1 MRRIFVVALVLLAA
15 GAGLAL
21 ADQPRLSSR
30 PVVNPPAVAELP
42 GDPVNLILDDGVPE
56 NSIGLNSSTNATQFM
71 WFNRFSPP
79 EFPLEVARIDVYF
92 VSGTGTNVPL
102 GGAIDLVVYAGG
114 DTPCT
119 TGPTFLGGQADTIA
133 VLDAFDQYTLTTPV
147 QIASGPSV
155 MLGVVGRWVV
165 SGVTALTWPAAI
177 DTTATQ
183 VRSFVAS
190 YSADPPSPPTLPSDG
205 LCETINSFG
214 FPGNWLIRG
223 AGTVVP
229 VELMRLT
236 ID

>member
-21 ADQPRLSSR
+21 AEQPRLSAVPASHR
-30 PVVNPPAVAELP
+30 PAVGELP
-42 GDPVNLILDDGVPE
+42 GDPVSMVLDDGVFE
-56 NSIGLNSSTNATQFM
+56 NNIGLNSSTNATQFM
-71 WFNRFSPP
+71 WFNRFSPV
-79 EFPLEVARIDVYF
+79 EFPIEVSRIDIWWDSAESAAV
-92 VSGTGTNVPL
+92 VGS
-102 GGAIDLVVYAGG
+102 AIDLVVYAGG

-119 TGPTFLGGQADTIA
+119 AGPTYLGGQADTVA

-155 MLGVVGRWVV
+155 MLGVVDRYIT
-165 SGVTALTWPAAI
+165 SGVSPTAWPAAL

-183 VRSFVAS
+183 GRSFVAS
-190 YSADPPSPPTLPSDG
+190 YSTDPPAPPTLPSDG
-205 LCETINSFG
+205 LCGTIDSFG

-236 ID
+236 IE